1 MNLTSRGDPARDMM
15 VVVDKAYKRYTP
27 YSVVLRGLNMNVPTG
42 TIYGLLGPSGCGK
55 TTLLSCIV
63 GRGSLDS
70 GNISVNVKSKRS
82 IGYMPQISRG
92 GGQGRRLSLM
102 IALLHDP
109 KLLILDEPT
118 VGVDPVLSA
127 SIWQHLLTICATGKK
142 TVIITTHYIEEARQA
157 HTIGL
162 MRGGTLL
169 AEESPNQLMA
179 RYNCNNL
186 EQAFLELSKKQSIA
200 SGTQDET
207 VDVTESYPSPE
218 DKKTVVTPLQST
230 KYISKA
236 RITQAFLELSK
247 KQSIASGTQDETV
260 DVTESYPSPEDKK
273 TVVTPLQ
280 STKYIS
286 KARITAQLVKNYYW
300 MKRNKPIMCFL
311 LLLPLV
317 QCFLFCTCIGRDP
330 RGLKLAVVNHEFE
343 GGLDRC
349 MQYPSRGCNL
359 SYPLSCRYVE
369 NIRKKTIVI
378 TEFPD
383 IASAKEAVRH
393 NRAWGLIYFAQNYTE
408 ALIERIS
415 EKDKASKMA
424 MELSDVHIYQD
435 MSNQYIGNLM
445 RRDLLM
451 GYVDFLQDLFRD
463 CGWPPQVADIPILME
478 PAIYGNNN
486 PSFVHFTAPAIISL
500 FEFYL
505 PMIFTVGAIL
515 MEKMAGLLERSL
527 VAGRDPRGLK
537 LAVVNH
543 EFEGGLDR
551 CMQYP
556 SRGCNL
562 SYPLSCRYVEN
573 IRKKTIVITEFPDIA
588 SAKEAVRHNRA
599 WGLIYFAQNY
609 TEALIERISEK
620 DKASKMA
627 MELSDV
633 HIYQDMSSKF
643 KNVMEPAIYG
653 NNNPSFVHF
662 TAPAIISLF
671 EFYLPMIFT
680 VGAILM
686 EKMAGLL
693 ERSLV
698 AGITIPEVIL
708 SHIVVQLVVL
718 VIQTAI
724 MMFVLFVLF
733 DNPLIGSIP
742 WSLTLLLSIGLA
754 GMCYGFMVA
763 ILCDTDTAATFM
775 GLGTFF
781 PLAMLS
787 GMIWPLEGM
796 HWILRSVGWALPL
809 TLPTE
814 AFRGISAR
822 NWPVTHPT
830 VYKGFLSS
838 LGWIGFFL
846 LMTYSSVKLKK
857 GLRAKSK

>member
-27 YSVVLRGLNMNVPTG
+27 
-42 TIYGLLGPSGCGK
+42 YGLLGPSGCGK

-82 IGYMPQISRG
+82 IGYMPQELALYTEFSIRETTLYYGRIFGLSFEQIHSRTKELLTFLDLPSEDSIVG
-92 GGQGRRLSLM
+92 KLSGGQGRRLSLM

-218 DKKTVVTPLQST
+218 DKKTV
-230 KYISKA
+230 A
-236 RITQAFLELSK
+236 
-247 KQSIASGTQDETV
+247 
-260 DVTESYPSPEDKK
+260 
-273 TVVTPLQ
+273 TPLQ

-527 VAGRDPRGLK
+527 VAG
-537 LAVVNH
+537 
-543 EFEGGLDR
+543 
-551 CMQYP
+551 
-556 SRGCNL
+556 
-562 SYPLSCRYVEN
+562 
-573 IRKKTIVITEFPDIA
+573 
-588 SAKEAVRHNRA
+588 
-599 WGLIYFAQNY
+599 
-609 TEALIERISEK
+609 
-620 DKASKMA
+620 
-627 MELSDV
+627 
-633 HIYQDMSSKF
+633 
-643 KNVMEPAIYG
+643 
-653 NNNPSFVHF
+653 
-662 TAPAIISLF
+662 
-671 EFYLPMIFT
+671 
-680 VGAILM
+680 
-686 EKMAGLL
+686 
-693 ERSLV
+693 
-698 AGITIPEVIL
+698 ITIPEVIL

-763 ILCDTDTAATFM
+763 ILC
-775 GLGTFF
+775 
-781 PLAMLS
+781 
-787 GMIWPLEGM
+787 MIWPLEGM

>member
-27 YSVVLRGLNMNVPTG
+27 
-42 TIYGLLGPSGCGK
+42 YGLLGPSGCGK

-82 IGYMPQISRG
+82 IGYMPQELALYTEFSIRETTLYYGRIFGLSFEQIHSRTKELLTFLDLPSEDSIVG
-92 GGQGRRLSLM
+92 KLSGGQGRRLSLM

-236 RITQAFLELSK
+236 RIT
-247 KQSIASGTQDETV
+247 
-260 DVTESYPSPEDKK
+260 
-273 TVVTPLQ
+273 
-280 STKYIS
+280 
-286 KARITAQLVKNYYW
+286 AQLVKNYYW

-343 GGLDRC
+343 GGLNRC

-463 CGWPPQVADIPILME
+463 CGWPPQVADIPIL
-478 PAIYGNNN
+478 
-486 PSFVHFTAPAIISL
+486 
-500 FEFYL
+500 
-505 PMIFTVGAIL
+505 
-515 MEKMAGLLERSL
+515 
-527 VAGRDPRGLK
+527 
-537 LAVVNH
+537 
-543 EFEGGLDR
+543 
-551 CMQYP
+551 
-556 SRGCNL
+556 
-562 SYPLSCRYVEN
+562 
-573 IRKKTIVITEFPDIA
+573 
-588 SAKEAVRHNRA
+588 
-599 WGLIYFAQNY
+599 
-609 TEALIERISEK
+609 
-620 DKASKMA
+620 
-627 MELSDV
+627 
-633 HIYQDMSSKF
+633 
-643 KNVMEPAIYG
+643 MEPAIYG

>member
-1 MNLTSRGDPARDMM
+1 MEDRGIGRYGVNLSGHRCLSPVYSPLKR
-15 VVVDKAYKRYTP
+15 VVKAYKRYTP

-42 TIYGLLGPSGCGK
+42 TINTK
-55 TTLLSCIV
+55 IV

-82 IGYMPQISRG
+82 IGYMPQELALYTEFSIRETTLYYGRIFGLSFEQIHSRTKELLTFLDLPSEDSIVG
-92 GGQGRRLSLM
+92 KLSGGQGRRLSLM

-527 VAGRDPRGLK
+527 VAG
-537 LAVVNH
+537 
-543 EFEGGLDR
+543 
-551 CMQYP
+551 
-556 SRGCNL
+556 
-562 SYPLSCRYVEN
+562 
-573 IRKKTIVITEFPDIA
+573 
-588 SAKEAVRHNRA
+588 
-599 WGLIYFAQNY
+599 
-609 TEALIERISEK
+609 
-620 DKASKMA
+620 
-627 MELSDV
+627 
-633 HIYQDMSSKF
+633 
-643 KNVMEPAIYG
+643 
-653 NNNPSFVHF
+653 
-662 TAPAIISLF
+662 
-671 EFYLPMIFT
+671 
-680 VGAILM
+680 
-686 EKMAGLL
+686 
-693 ERSLV
+693 
-698 AGITIPEVIL
+698 ITIPEVIL

>member
-82 IGYMPQISRG
+82 IGYMPQELALYTEFSIRETTLYYGRIFGLSFEQIHSRTKELLTFLDLPSEDSIVG
-92 GGQGRRLSLM
+92 KLSGGQGRRLSLM

-236 RITQAFLELSK
+236 RIT
-247 KQSIASGTQDETV
+247 
-260 DVTESYPSPEDKK
+260 
-273 TVVTPLQ
+273 
-280 STKYIS
+280 
-286 KARITAQLVKNYYW
+286 AQLVKNYYW

-343 GGLDRC
+343 GGLNRC

-463 CGWPPQVADIPILME
+463 CGWPPQVADIPIL
-478 PAIYGNNN
+478 
-486 PSFVHFTAPAIISL
+486 
-500 FEFYL
+500 
-505 PMIFTVGAIL
+505 
-515 MEKMAGLLERSL
+515 
-527 VAGRDPRGLK
+527 
-537 LAVVNH
+537 
-543 EFEGGLDR
+543 
-551 CMQYP
+551 
-556 SRGCNL
+556 
-562 SYPLSCRYVEN
+562 
-573 IRKKTIVITEFPDIA
+573 
-588 SAKEAVRHNRA
+588 
-599 WGLIYFAQNY
+599 
-609 TEALIERISEK
+609 
-620 DKASKMA
+620 
-627 MELSDV
+627 
-633 HIYQDMSSKF
+633 
-643 KNVMEPAIYG
+643 MEPAIYG

>member
-1 MNLTSRGDPARDMM
+1 MNLEPRRMSGTKDMM

-27 YSVVLRGLNMNVPTG
+27 LSVVLRGLNMNVPTG

-63 GRGSLDS
+63 GRSSLDS
-70 GNISVNVKSKRS
+70 GSITVNVKSKRS
-82 IGYMPQISRG
+82 IGYMPQELALYTEFSIRETTLYYGRIFGLSFDQIYSRTKELISFLDLPPEDSIVG
-92 GGQGRRLSLM
+92 KLSGGQSRRLSLLV
-102 IALLHDP
+102 ALLHDP

-127 SIWQHLLTICATGKK
+127 SIWQHLLNICNNGKK

-157 HTIGL
+157 HCIGL

-169 AEESPNQLMA
+169 AEESPSQLML

-200 SGTQDET
+200 SGTQDDSLDMVET
-207 VDVTESYPSPE
+207 YPSVE
-218 DKKTVVTPLQST
+218 DKKNVVTPLQSN
-230 KYISKA
+230 KMISK
-236 RITQAFLELSK
+236 S
-247 KQSIASGTQDETV
+247 
-260 DVTESYPSPEDKK
+260 
-273 TVVTPLQ
+273 
-280 STKYIS
+280 
-286 KARITAQLVKNYYW
+286 RITAQLVKNYYW

-317 QCFLFCTCIGRDP
+317 QCFLFCTCVGRDP

-343 GGLDRC
+343 GGLKRC
-349 MQYPSRGCNL
+349 NQYPMSGCNL
-359 SYPLSCRYVE
+359 SFPLSCRYVE

-378 TEFPD
+378 SEFPD
-383 IASAKEAVRH
+383 IESAKEAVRH
-393 NRAWGLIYFAQNYTE
+393 NRVWGLIYFAQNYTE
-408 ALIERIS
+408 SLIERIS
-415 EKDKASKMA
+415 ERDKASKMA
-424 MELSDVHIYQD
+424 MELSDVQVYQD
-435 MSNQYIGNLM
+435 MSNQYIGNMM
-445 RRDLLM
+445 RRDLLV
-451 GYVDFLQDLFRD
+451 GYVDFLQDLFSD
-463 CGWPPQVADIPILME
+463 CGWSPKSADIPI
-478 PAIYGNNN
+478 
-486 PSFVHFTAPAIISL
+486 T
-500 FEFYL
+500 
-505 PMIFTVGAIL
+505 
-515 MEKMAGLLERSL
+515 
-527 VAGRDPRGLK
+527 
-537 LAVVNH
+537 
-543 EFEGGLDR
+543 
-551 CMQYP
+551 
-556 SRGCNL
+556 
-562 SYPLSCRYVEN
+562 
-573 IRKKTIVITEFPDIA
+573 
-588 SAKEAVRHNRA
+588 
-599 WGLIYFAQNY
+599 
-609 TEALIERISEK
+609 
-620 DKASKMA
+620 
-627 MELSDV
+627 
-633 HIYQDMSSKF
+633 
-643 KNVMEPAIYG
+643 MEPAIYG

-708 SHIVVQLVVL
+708 SHIVVQLVILAV
-718 VIQTAI
+718 QTAI
-724 MMFVLFVLF
+724 MIFVLFVLF

-742 WSLTLLLSIGLA
+742 WALTLLLTIGLA

-763 ILCDTDTAATFM
+763 IMCDTDTAATFM

-822 NWPVTHPT
+822 DWPITHPT
-830 VYKGFLSS
+830 VYKGFFSS
-838 LGWIGFFL
+838 LGWMGFFL
-846 LMTYSSVKLKK
+846 LMTFVAVQFKK
-857 GLRAKSK
+857 GLRVKSK